1 MKKNKII
8 ENMKSFPKVDLHRHL
23 EGSVRPETFIE
34 VSKKFGGKLPSYD
47 LDELRPLL
55 QVNPD
60 CCDFKSFLS
69 KFNIYRDFYE
79 SSDAIQE
86 VAYRAV
92 RDAALD
98 NVKYLELRFSPT
110 HFAANKK
117 FNEADV
123 ILWLKKAIELASKD
137 YNIIVTPILTI
148 SRDFG
153 LDMAE
158 KTVNLVLQMQD
169 RFFCGLDIAGNETI
183 NSARP
188 FIGLFKKAKDAGM
201 GLTVHA
207 GEVGDPI
214 NVREA
219 VVNFQADRIGH
230 GIRSVED
237 DDLMDTLREKDV
249 MLEVCITSNLQT
261 GVVKSL
267 DEHPLIKIKNFG
279 VPFCLNTDDPAVSNL
294 CLTDEYCKAVADFG
308 FTVEDLQKMNLS
320 ALEHSF
326 YPDKDYLKKTLSPL
340 WE

>member
-1 MKKNKII
+1 
-8 ENMKSFPKVDLHRHL
+8 
-23 EGSVRPETFIE
+23 
-34 VSKKFGGKLPSYD
+34 
-47 LDELRPLL
+47 L

-92 RDAALD
+92 KDAALD

-123 ILWLKKAIELASKD
+123 ILWMKDAIELASKD

-169 RFFCGLDIAGNETI
+169 RFFCGLDIAGNELN
-183 NSARP
+183 NSAKP
-188 FIGLFKKAKDAGM
+188 FKGLFERANDAGM

-207 GEVGDPI
+207 GEAGDPS
-214 NVREA
+214 NVTEA
-219 VVNFQADRIGH
+219 VVDFHADRIGH
-230 GIRSVED
+230 GIRSIED
-237 DDLMDTLREKDV
+237 EELMDILRKRDV
-249 MLEVCITSNLQT
+249 MLEVCITSNLHT

-267 DEHPLIKIKNFG
+267 NKHPLKKIRNSQ
-279 VPFCLNTDDPAVSNL
+279 VPFCLNTDDPAVSAL

-308 FTVEDLQKMNLS
+308 FTVEDLNKMNLS
-320 ALEHSF
+320 ALDHAF
-326 YPDKDYLKKTLSPL
+326 YPDKNYLIKNLSSL

>member
-1 MKKNKII
+1 MIKNKLI
-8 ENMKSFPKVDLHRHL
+8 ESMKSFPKVDLHRHL

-34 VSKKFGGKLPSYD
+34 VSKKYGGKLPSYD

-92 RDAALD
+92 KDAALD

-123 ILWLKKAIELASKD
+123 ILWMKDAIELASKD

-169 RFFCGLDIAGNETI
+169 RFFCGLDIAGNELN
-183 NSARP
+183 NSAKP
-188 FIGLFKKAKDAGM
+188 FKGLFERANDAGM

-207 GEVGDPI
+207 GEAGDPV
-214 NVREA
+214 NVKEA
-219 VVNFQADRIGH
+219 VIDFHADRIGH
-230 GIRSVED
+230 GIRSIEYESV
-237 DDLMDTLREKDV
+237 MNILRERDV
-249 MLEVCITSNLQT
+249 MLEVCITSNLHT
-261 GVVKSL
+261 GVVKFL
-267 DEHPLIKIKNFG
+267 NEHPLKKIKDSR
-279 VPFCLNTDDPAVSNL
+279 VPFCLNTDDPAVSAL

-308 FTVEDLQKMNLS
+308 FTVEDLNKMNLS
-320 ALEHSF
+320 ALDHAF
-326 YPDKDYLKKTLSPL
+326 YPDKNYLKKNLSSL

>member
-1 MKKNKII
+1 MNNNNII
-8 ENMKSFPKVDLHRHL
+8 EIMKSFPKVDIHRHL

-34 VSKKFGGKLPSYD
+34 VSKKVGGKLPAYE

-55 QVNPD
+55 QVDSD
-60 CCDFKSFLS
+60 CCELKNFLS
-69 KFNIYRDFYE
+69 KFDIYRDFYE
-79 SSDAIQE
+79 SSEAIQE

-92 RDAALD
+92 KDAALD

-117 FNEADV
+117 FNETDV
-123 ILWLKKAIELASKD
+123 LSWIKESIERASKD

-169 RFFCGLDIAGNETI
+169 SFFCGLDIAGNELI

-188 FIGLFKKAKDAGM
+188 FKSLFKKAKDAGM

-207 GEVGDPI
+207 GEVGGPS

-219 VVNFQADRIGH
+219 VVDYHADRIGH
-230 GIRSVED
+230 GIWSIED
-237 DDLMDTLREKDV
+237 EELMDMLRDRNV
-249 MLEVCITSNLQT
+249 MLEVCITSNLHT

-267 DEHPLIKIKNFG
+267 DKHPLKEIKSSG
-279 VPFCLNTDDPAVSNL
+279 VAFCLNTDDPGVSAL
-294 CLTDEYCKAVADFG
+294 CLTDEYCNAVTAFG
-308 FTVEDLQKMNLS
+308 FTVEDFKIMNLS
-320 ALEHSF
+320 ALDHAF
-326 YPDKDYLKKTLSPL
+326 YSDKKYLKKTLSSL

>member
-1 MKKNKII
+1 MIKNKII

-34 VSKKFGGKLPSYD
+34 VSKKYGGKLPSYD
-47 LDELRPLL
+47 LDELRLLL
-55 QVNPD
+55 QVNPG
-60 CCDFKSFLS
+60 CCDFKDFLS

-92 RDAALD
+92 KDAALD
-98 NVKYLELRFSPT
+98 SVKYLELRFSPT

-123 ILWLKKAIELASKD
+123 ISWMKEAIQLASKD

-153 LDMAE
+153 LEVAE

-183 NSARP
+183 HSARP
-188 FIGLFKKAKDAGM
+188 FKGLFKRARDAGM

-207 GEVGDPI
+207 GEAGNPV
-214 NVREA
+214 NVKEA
-219 VVNFQADRIGH
+219 VLDFHADRIGH

-237 DDLMDTLREKDV
+237 ESLMDLLRERDV
-249 MLEVCITSNLQT
+249 MLEVCITSNLHT

-267 DEHPLIKIKNFG
+267 NEHPLKKIMNSQ
-279 VPFCLNTDDPAVSNL
+279 VTFCLNTDDPAVSAL
-294 CLTDEYCKAVADFG
+294 CLTDEYCKAVTEFG
-308 FTVEDLQKMNLS
+308 FTIEDLKKMNLS
-320 ALEHSF
+320 ALDHAF
-326 YPDKDYLKKTLSPL
+326 YPDKNYLKKNLSSL

>member
-1 MKKNKII
+1 MINNKLI

-34 VSKKFGGKLPSYD
+34 ASKKFGGKLPTYD

-55 QVNPD
+55 QVDPG
-60 CCDFKSFLS
+60 CCDFKNFLS

-79 SSDAIQE
+79 SSEAIQE

-92 RDAALD
+92 KDAALD

-117 FNEADV
+117 FNETDV
-123 ILWLKKAIELASKD
+123 ISWMKEAIELASKD
-137 YNIIVTPILTI
+137 HNIIVTPILTI

-158 KTVNLVLQMQD
+158 KTVNRVLQMQD

-183 NSARP
+183 NSAKP
-188 FIGLFKKAKDAGM
+188 FKGLFRMAKGAGM

-207 GEVGDPI
+207 GEAGAPA
-214 NVREA
+214 NVKEA
-219 VVNFQADRIGH
+219 VMDFHADRIGH

-237 DDLMDTLREKDV
+237 EEVMDMLRDRDV
-249 MLEVCITSNLQT
+249 MLEVCITSNLHT

-267 DEHPLIKIKNFG
+267 NEHPLKKIRNSG
-279 VPFCLNTDDPAVSNL
+279 VSFCLNTDDPGVSAL
-294 CLTDEYCKAVADFG
+294 CLSDEYCKAVTDFG
-308 FTVEDLQKMNLS
+308 FTIEDLNKMNLS
-320 ALEHSF
+320 ALDHSF
-326 YPDKDYLKKTLSPL
+326 YPDKDYLKENLSAL

>member
-1 MKKNKII
+1 MIKNKII

-34 VSKKFGGKLPSYD
+34 VSKKYGGKLPSYD

-55 QVNPD
+55 QVDPD
-60 CCDFKSFLS
+60 CCDFKSFFS

-86 VAYRAV
+86 VAYRSV
-92 RDAALD
+92 KDAALD
-98 NVKYLELRFSPT
+98 SVKYLELRFSPT
-110 HFAANKK
+110 HFAVNKR
-117 FNEADV
+117 FNESDV
-123 ILWLKKAIELASKD
+123 ISWLKEAIELASKD

-153 LDMAE
+153 LEMAE

-169 RFFCGLDIAGNETI
+169 RFFCGLDIAGNETT
-183 NSARP
+183 NSVKP
-188 FIGLFKKAKDAGM
+188 FKALFKKVKDAGM

-207 GEVGDPI
+207 GEVGDPS

-219 VVNFQADRIGH
+219 VVDFYADRIGH
-230 GIRSVED
+230 GIRSIED
-237 DDLMDTLREKDV
+237 ENLMDFLRDRDV
-249 MLEVCITSNLQT
+249 MLEVCITSNLHT

-267 DEHPLIKIKNFG
+267 NEHPLKKIKNSG
-279 VPFCLNTDDPAVSNL
+279 VPFCLNTDDPAVSDL
-294 CLTDEYCKAVADFG
+294 CLTDEYCKAVAEFG
-308 FTVEDLQKMNLS
+308 FTVEDLNKMNIS
-320 ALEHSF
+320 ALDHAF
-326 YPDKDYLKKTLSPL
+326 YPDKDFLKKKMSSL

>member
-1 MKKNKII
+1 MNKNKII
-8 ENMKSFPKVDLHRHL
+8 ENMKIFPKVDLHRHL

-34 VSKKFGGKLPSYD
+34 VSKKYGGKLPSYD

-55 QVNPD
+55 QVDPNF
-60 CCDFKSFLS
+60 CDFKSFLS

-86 VAYRAV
+86 VAYRSV
-92 RDAALD
+92 KDAALD

-123 ILWLKKAIELASKD
+123 ILWMKEAIELASKD
-137 YNIIVTPILTI
+137 YNVIVTPILTI

-169 RFFCGLDIAGNETI
+169 RFFCGLDIAGNELI

-188 FIGLFKKAKDAGM
+188 YSGLFERANDAGI

-207 GEVGDPI
+207 GEAGDPV
-214 NVREA
+214 NVKEA
-219 VVNFQADRIGH
+219 VVDFYADRIGH

-237 DDLMDTLREKDV
+237 EELMDLLSDRDV
-249 MLEVCITSNLQT
+249 MLEVCITSNLHT

-267 DEHPLIKIKNFG
+267 NEHPLKKIKDSK
-279 VPFCLNTDDPAVSNL
+279 VPFCLNTDDPAVSAL
-294 CLTDEYCKAVADFG
+294 CLSDEYCTAVADFG
-308 FTVEDLQKMNLS
+308 FTVEDLKKMNLL
-320 ALEHSF
+320 ALDHAF
-326 YPDKDYLKKTLSPL
+326 YPDKDYLKKSLSSL